1 MIYLDYSATTP
12 VEKQVLDSFNKVS
25 LEYIGNA
32 NSLHK
37 LGRESYHLMEAS
49 VKQIADLLKV
59 NKDEVIFTSGASES
73 NNLAIVGSV
82 LKYKNRGKHIL
93 TTKLEHS
100 SVLDTLK
107 FLEKNGFEIEYINI
121 LDNGKID
128 INDLKNKIR
137 DDTVLVSINQV
148 NSEMG
153 IIQDVN
159 IIGEFLKQYPKIIF
173 HVDGTQAIG
182 KINVNLDSI
191 DLYSFSGHKIYGL
204 KGIGCLIKK
213 KNIELEPIIHG
224 GKSQTIYRSGTPVLP
239 LYVSLAK
246 ALKLSLND
254 LDNKYDYV
262 LKLNNKL
269 KNNLETIKE
278 IHINSNSNS
287 IPHIL
292 NFSIK
297 GIKPET
303 LINSLSEEDIY
314 ISTKTACSNSD
325 ISDSVFELTKDEN
338 LAKSSVRVS
347 ISHLTTEEEIDKFFN
362 VLKNKIE
369 ELSIKKGE

>member
-107 FLEKNGFEIEYINI
+107 FLEKNDYDIEYINI

-137 DDTVLVSINQV
+137 NDTVLVSINQV
-148 NSEMG
+148 NSEIG

-224 GKSQTIYRSGTPVLP
+224 GKSQTIYRSGTPVLA
-239 LYVSLAK
+239 LYVSLAR

-278 IHINSNSNS
+278 IHINSNTNS

-325 ISDSVFELTKDEN
+325 ISDSVLELTKDEN